1 MMLFGGPISWRANK
15 QDTVTTSSTEAE
27 LLALSQTAKEA
38 ICLGRLFKGLML
50 ELDEPL
56 AIQCDNRQSIRL
68 VCEESAKLQTK
79 LRHVD
84 IHNHWLRQEYAM
96 GRIQIEWKET
106 TQMVADGMTKAL
118 AKAKFSNFVSQLGLQ
133 DIRERLS
140 TVKKMEEL
148 REQIKLAQKG
158 EQELEMKTGG
168 RSIRKQ

>member
-1 MMLFGGPISWRANK
+1 
-15 QDTVTTSSTEAE
+15 
-27 LLALSQTAKEA
+27 
-38 ICLGRLFKGLML
+38 
-50 ELDEPL
+50 
-56 AIQCDNRQSIRL
+56 
-68 VCEESAKLQTK
+68 
-79 LRHVD
+79 
-84 IHNHWLRQEYAM
+84 M

-158 EQELEMKTGG
+158 EQELDLEIKTGG
-168 RSIRKQ
+168 RSIKKQ